1 MILSHPIPSAVFD
14 SVDQSIDQSFNQ
26 SLNQQNN
33 QLTSQ
38 SIRHHG
44 FLQNLCST
52 PLLQRSLSRQ
62 PRPPSSRNQGKQKK
76 KKKKEYQHTSIP
88 PKPQQ
93 KKKTPQ
99 LTSFSSFFFSHKTTV
114 RLRRRVQNSLQNPQH
129 PGARRKCHSQRE
141 NSRRSP

>member
-1 MILSHPIPSAVFD
+1 MVLSHPIPSAVFD

-62 PRPPSSRNQGKQKK
+62 PRPPSSRNQGKQK
-76 KKKKEYQHTSIP
+76 
-88 PKPQQ
+88 Q
-93 KKKTPQ
+93 KKKPNNISNPPPPKKAPKK
-99 LTSFSSFFFSHKTTV
+99 LTSFSLFFFPHKTTV

-141 NSRRSP
+141 NPRRSP

>member
-1 MILSHPIPSAVFD
+1 MFLSHSIPSAVFN
-14 SVDQSIDQSFNQ
+14 SVNQSIDQSINQ

-33 QLTSQ
+33 QSTNQ
-38 SIRHHG
+38 SIHHHG

-62 PRPPSSRNQGKQKK
+62 PRPPSSRNQGKQK
-76 KKKKEYQHTSIP
+76 
-88 PKPQQ
+88 Q
-93 KKKTPQ
+93 KKKPNNISIPTQKTPQ
-99 LTSFSSFFFSHKTTV
+99 KTNIFLSLFFPHKTTV

>member
-1 MILSHPIPSAVFD
+1 MFLSHSIPSAVFD

-33 QLTSQ
+33 QLTNQ
-38 SIRHHG
+38 PIHHHG

-62 PRPPSSRNQGKQKK
+62 PRPPSSRNQGKQKQK
-76 KKKKEYQHTSIP
+76 KNPTTYPYPS
-88 PKPQQ
+88 
-93 KKKTPQ
+93 KKTPKKTNIF
-99 LTSFSSFFFSHKTTV
+99 LSLFFPHKTTV

-141 NSRRSP
+141 NPRRSP

>member
-1 MILSHPIPSAVFD
+1 MFLSHSIPSAVFD
-14 SVDQSIDQSFNQ
+14 SVDQSIDQSINQ

-33 QLTSQ
+33 QLTNQ
-38 SIRHHG
+38 SIHHHG

-62 PRPPSSRNQGKQKK
+62 PRPPSSRNQGKQK
-76 KKKKEYQHTSIP
+76 
-88 PKPQQ
+88 Q
-93 KKKTPQ
+93 KKKPNNISILPPQ
-99 LTSFSSFFFSHKTTV
+99 KSTQKTNIFLSVFFSHKTTV

-141 NSRRSP
+141 NPRRSP

>member
-1 MILSHPIPSAVFD
+1 MFLSHSIPSAVFD

-33 QLTSQ
+33 QLNNQ
-38 SIRHHG
+38 SIHHHG

-62 PRPPSSRNQGKQKK
+62 PRPPSSRNQGKQK
-76 KKKKEYQHTSIP
+76 
-88 PKPQQ
+88 Q
-93 KKKTPQ
+93 KKKPNNISILPPKKNPKKTNIF
-99 LTSFSSFFFSHKTTV
+99 LSVFFSHKTTV
-114 RLRRRVQNSLQNPQH
+114 RLRRRMQNSLQNPQH

-141 NSRRSP
+141 NPRRSP

>member
-1 MILSHPIPSAVFD
+1 MVLSHPIPSAVFD
-14 SVDQSIDQSFNQ
+14 SVDQFIDQSFNQ

-33 QLTSQ
+33 QLTNP
-38 SIRHHG
+38 SIHHHG

-62 PRPPSSRNQGKQKK
+62 PRPPSSRNQGKQK
-76 KKKKEYQHTSIP
+76 
-88 PKPQQ
+88 Q
-93 KKKTPQ
+93 KKKPNNISILPRKKNTHKTNIF
-99 LTSFSSFFFSHKTTV
+99 LSLFFSHKTTV

-141 NSRRSP
+141 NPRRSP

>member
-1 MILSHPIPSAVFD
+1 MFLSHSIPSAVFD
-14 SVDQSIDQSFNQ
+14 SVDQSIDRSINQ
-26 SLNQQNN
+26 SINQQTN
-33 QLTSQ
+33 QPITQ
-38 SIRHHG
+38 SINHHG

-76 KKKKEYQHTSIP
+76 KKKKRIPTNIHT
-88 PKPQQ
+88 PKTST
-93 KKKTPQ
+93 KEKNTPTNIF
-99 LTSFSSFFFSHKTTV
+99 LSLFFPHKTTV

-141 NSRRSP
+141 NPRRSP

>member
-1 MILSHPIPSAVFD
+1 MVLSHPIPSAVFD
-14 SVDQSIDQSFNQ
+14 SVDQSIDQSINQ
-26 SLNQQNN
+26 SLNQQTN
-33 QLTSQ
+33 QPTNQ

-62 PRPPSSRNQGKQKK
+62 PRPPSSRNQGKQKQK
-76 KKKKEYQHTSIP
+76 KKPNNISIP
-88 PKPQQ
+88 PRKKNSQ
-93 KKKTPQ
+93 KTNIF
-99 LTSFSSFFFSHKTTV
+99 LSFFLPHKTTV

-141 NSRRSP
+141 NPRRSP